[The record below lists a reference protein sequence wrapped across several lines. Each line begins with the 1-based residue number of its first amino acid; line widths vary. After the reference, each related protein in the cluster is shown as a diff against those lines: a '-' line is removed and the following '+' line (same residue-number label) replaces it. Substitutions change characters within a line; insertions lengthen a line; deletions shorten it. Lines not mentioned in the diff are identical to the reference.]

1 MKITSQNAEI
11 VNDLDEFIQ
20 REGLISN
27 KLLLRSKLRLINNLL
42 GLGKTKTKVRGL
54 LIRLN
59 RLEPEE
65 LTIRVL
71 DIQKTLR
78 KKVPEIKSQRKITLT
93 RFMEPRDIIDWI
105 CEESYPLGL
114 EYL

>member
-1 MKITSQNAEI
+1 MKTTSQNAQI
-11 VNDLDEFIQ
+11 INDLDEFIQ
-20 REGLISN
+20 REGLITN
-27 KLLLRSKLRLINNLL
+27 KILLRSKLRLINNLL

-59 RLEPEE
+59 KLEPAE

-71 DIQKTLR
+71 DIQKTISR
-78 KKVPEIKSQRKITLT
+78 KLPCIKSYRKITLT
-93 RFMEPRDIIDWI
+93 RLIEPKDIIEWI